1 MSLFQPTPEKLQK
14 KQAILTVSF
23 PQSWQREFI
32 WMIQQWLI
40 CDQRLG
46 LVYCFA
52 GIVLLLVI
60 ISFLYSWATYSSPQ
74 GAIHSRYLFHENP
87 FQVVCMSLLGHT
99 HSRLFAFPIF
109 PAMSSSCASDC
120 FPNVSEQKRS
130 GKAAITLGGGGKWE
144 SYLFFGYC
152 AFTNRNGDSW
162 SSIRMETSQMVSK
175 EGMWPLVC
183 GFLML
188 TFF

>member
-60 ISFLYSWATYSSPQ
+60 ISFLYSWATYSSLQ
-74 GAIHSRYLFHENP
+74 GAIHSRYLFYENP
-87 FQVVCMSLLGHT
+87 FQAVCMSLLGHT

-120 FPNVSEQKRS
+120 LPNVSEQKRS
-130 GKAAITLGGGGKWE
+130 GKAATTFLGVGGVNGKVTYSLGTVHLQIE
-144 SYLFFGYC
+144 
-152 AFTNRNGDSW
+152 
-162 SSIRMETSQMVSK
+162 MVIPGLAS
-175 EGMWPLVC
+175 GWRQARWPRRKAC
-183 GFLML
+183 GP
-188 TFF
+188 